1 MTADGRHS
9 GSLRLRLI
17 IVLIAAACLAS
28 YAGAQNSVRI
38 FSEADKTEKGTI
50 GTFDEDGVTYGSLSD
65 FSSDLSL
72 AYYLNPTTRKAELT
86 LRGAR
91 VKVTAGNPFVVYTD
105 SGASEGSAV
114 QMPVA
119 PIYGGSTVFVPLAYF
134 LPILNDSAGFG
145 IRYDADRR
153 TIVLPAPKPKPAFDI
168 TGITI
173 EERVNGYLLRVQS
186 TKPLRDCEA
195 WVKPD
200 GWLYVTIPGARANI
214 ARLNALEP
222 FSIVRSVI
230 AIQQTGSVQLTL
242 KCSKKLAECAIV
254 PNPDGT
260 DLLISVLPSEN
271 TGDEARKQQ
280 VQQALDRQRDKWK
293 LDVVVID
300 AGHGGKD
307 PGTIGPKKTKEK
319 DVTLG
324 IALKLG
330 RMITEKVKGVKVV
343 YTRSDDSFP
352 ELYRRGQIANEAG
365 GKLFISIHCNSMPR
379 KPHPMN
385 GFEIYL
391 LKPSRTADAVAVA
404 SRENEVVKLE
414 EGYQQRYQEITEE
427 NFILVAMAQ
436 SAYVR
441 YSELFAEAAVKAM
454 EHGVPIRNNGIKQ
467 AGFYVLVGASMP
479 NVLIEAGYLS
489 NRSEEQYLR
498 SAKGQAAIA
507 ESICTAVKNYKNEY
521 EKTLIEG
528 TGK

>member
-1 MTADGRHS
+1 MGVFGRNTCI
-9 GSLRLRLI
+9 RLC
-17 IVLIAAACLAS
+17 VLLAAALCALAT
-28 YAGAQNSVRI
+28 AAAQNSVAI
-38 FSEADKTEKGTI
+38 YSEPDKAAKGTI
-50 GTFDEDGVTYGSLSD
+50 GSFDEDGITYGSLA
-65 FSSDLSL
+65 DLTGEL
-72 AYYLNPTTRKAELT
+72 QFAYYMNPTTRKAEIT
-86 LRGAR
+86 LHGRR
-91 VKVTAGNPFVVYTD
+91 IKVTAGNPFVVYTD
-105 SGASEGSAV
+105 SGSSEGSAI
-114 QMPVA
+114 QMPVG
-119 PIYGGSTVFVPLAYF
+119 PIYGGNTLFVPLAYF
-134 LPILNDSAGFG
+134 IPILNDSAGFAL
-145 IRYDADRR
+145 RYDAGRR
-153 TIVLPAPKPKPAFDI
+153 TLVIPAPKPKPAFDI
-168 TGITI
+168 AGLSIDQ
-173 EERVNGYLLRVQS
+173 RLNGYLLRVQS
-186 TKPLRDCEA
+186 SKPLQDCEA

-200 GWLYVTIPGARANI
+200 GWLYITIPGVRANI
-214 ARLNALEP
+214 AKLNSLGG
-222 FSIVRSVI
+222 FGIVQSVI

-242 KCSKKLAECAIV
+242 KCSKKLAECEIV
-254 PNPDGT
+254 KNPDGN
-260 DLLISVLPSEN
+260 DLLISVIPAEN
-271 TGDEARKQQ
+271 SSDEIKKQQ

-300 AGHGGKD
+300 AGHGGRD
-307 PGTIGPKKTKEK
+307 PGTIGPRKTKEK

-330 RMITEKVKGVKVV
+330 RMIVDKVKGVKVV
-343 YTRSDDSFP
+343 YTRDDDSFP

-414 EGYQQRYQEITEE
+414 EGYQERYKEITEE

-441 YSELFAEAAVKAM
+441 YSEEFAQQVVNSM
-454 EHGVPIRNNGIKQ
+454 EHGLPIRNNGIKQ

-479 NVLIEAGYLS
+479 NVLIETGYLS
-489 NRSEEQYLR
+489 NRQEEQYLR
-498 SAKGQAAIA
+498 STKGQTAIA
-507 ESICTAVKNYKNEY
+507 ESICDAVKKYKDEY